1 MIYCLDLA
9 VENCQND
16 WRQLS
21 RQNPV
26 GVFVFP
32 SKNHLPTLMESKKE
46 TLKKGNLT
54 ETKKNE
60 SSYFLPFVS
69 VFRTASRLMPTCRLE
84 WIFQTE
90 A

>member
-16 WRQLS
+16 WRPLS

-32 SKNHLPTLMESKKE
+32 SKRRLPTLMESKKE

-60 SSYFLPFVS
+60 SSYFLPFVNG
-69 VFRTASRLMPTCRLE
+69 FRTASFPTV
-84 WIFQTE
+84 
-90 A
+90 